1 MGCVQA
7 VQGKKKFLVQSKD
20 GKNKEMSSCSIIYVC
35 STYEACLDM
44 DEPISN
50 LTKKEQ
56 GKLWNIDGYTDVEGP
71 CMFDGGMYL
80 SVFYCLCYVKKIL
93 MDMWEEKVSEER
105 DPHRR

>member
-7 VQGKKKFLVQSKD
+7 VSGKKKFLVQFED

-35 STYEACLDM
+35 SKYEVCLDM

-56 GKLWNIDGYTDVEGP
+56 GI
-71 CMFDGGMYL
+71 
-80 SVFYCLCYVKKIL
+80 S
-93 MDMWEEKVSEER
+93 
-105 DPHRR
+105 